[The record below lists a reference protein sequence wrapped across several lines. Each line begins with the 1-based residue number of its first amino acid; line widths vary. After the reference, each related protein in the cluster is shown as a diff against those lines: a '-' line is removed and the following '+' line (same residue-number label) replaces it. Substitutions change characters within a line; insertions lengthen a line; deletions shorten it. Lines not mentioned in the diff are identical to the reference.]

1 MFLSDVYLLW
11 LVFAIHLQAF
21 AYLCIFPSDNTAN
34 KLHEGIV
41 HRVGNGLGECEGKHS
56 SSLYTDNLNI
66 KYKVVMLLH
75 LRHETFCECDIVS
88 NVNVMQFSKIV

>member
-1 MFLSDVYLLW
+1 MFLFDVYLLW
-11 LVFAIHLQAF
+11 FVFAVNLHICA
-21 AYLCIFPSDNTAN
+21 IFPSDNTAN

-41 HRVGNGLGECEGKHS
+41 HRVGNGLGECEGKQS